1 MHILSNSLCAP
12 DFQEILSIYLIVV
25 KANPAL
31 NLFNY
36 STSFTNS
43 RNFKQHP
50 MKQQHLIFNLA
61 SYIYFFIK
69 LHINLPF
76 SLIKFY
82 YMQIWWQYTVLCV
95 QQSLIDHL
103 VNLKIETYLLKI
115 SIKKEKNYQ
124 KQTSTVNKGKTM
136 QMCKY
141 KQIENGGP
149 LKCQALNGHFFF
161 ILIDLLLCY
170 IYNEH

>member
-76 SLIKFY
+76 FFD
-82 YMQIWWQYTVLCV
+82 QILLHADLMTIYCTLC
-95 QQSLIDHL
+95 
-103 VNLKIETYLLKI
+103 
-115 SIKKEKNYQ
+115 
-124 KQTSTVNKGKTM
+124 STIFN
-136 QMCKY
+136 
-141 KQIENGGP
+141 
-149 LKCQALNGHFFF
+149 
-161 ILIDLLLCY
+161 
-170 IYNEH
+170 